1 MNFNNII
8 NFSRQL
14 RKEQTKAEKLLW
26 EKIRN
31 RKLKGYK
38 FRRQHPVKNTY
49 VVDFYCA
56 QKKCVIEVDG
66 GIHNLREVKDK
77 DRQKEEFLL
86 KQNFKIMRIN
96 NEEIYSDIDLVLK
109 KIVDFIEL

>member
-1 MNFNNII
+1 MKNNII

-26 EKIRN
+26 EKLRN

-49 VVDFYCA
+49 VVDLYYA
-56 QKKCVIEVDG
+56 AKKVVIEVDG
-66 GIHNLREVKDK
+66 GIHKSREVKDK
-77 DRQKEEFLL
+77 DRQKGEFLL
-86 KQNFKIMRIN
+86 KRNYKIMRIK

-109 KIVDFIEL
+109 KIVDFIES